1 LHVGPR
7 LAVAFGLVLAL
18 LGLVVLVG
26 VRAASSAS
34 KDAAALAEAVTLTG
48 DVGQLKY
55 RAADFNGWQTAYAL
69 DVARKSQGA
78 VDDAAGGSRTLFL
91 TSAKAF
97 EQELAVIG
105 EHPLSDEQRASLTET
120 ADIFAQFMDLD
131 VVIVELYRTGTL
143 TTIAQGDDL
152 VLGKAIELFDAVAL
166 GAEELRVSVQE
177 ESEAAEEQAAADAVS
192 ARAQLLAVGLV
203 ALACG
208 MVLALL
214 LTRSIVRPLRRV
226 SGVLEQLA
234 DGDLTGDAA
243 VVSSDELGQMAAALT
258 RAQASMR
265 ITIETMAGNA
275 AALSGASV
283 ELSANTSQIAAT
295 AQETATQAI
304 TLSSS
309 AEQVSNNVQTVAAG
323 AEQMSASILEIS
335 QNAAHAVRVA
345 ASAVD
350 AATDIN
356 ASMSTL
362 GESSQEIGAVIKA
375 ITSIAQQTN
384 LLALNAT
391 IEAARA
397 GEAGRGFA
405 VVANEVKELAQET
418 ARATEDISQRI
429 ASIQAGTMGAAD
441 AIGRISSII
450 EQISDFQ
457 TTIASAV
464 EEQTATTNEMTRS
477 IAEAAAGS
485 SHIASSISGL
495 ADAAALTTSGVE
507 EARQATADL
516 ARMSTELKRGVDGFR
531 Y

>member
-1 LHVGPR
+1 
-7 LAVAFGLVLAL
+7 
-18 LGLVVLVG
+18 
-26 VRAASSAS
+26 
-34 KDAAALAEAVTLTG
+34 
-48 DVGQLKY
+48 
-55 RAADFNGWQTAYAL
+55 
-69 DVARKSQGA
+69 
-78 VDDAAGGSRTLFL
+78 
-91 TSAKAF
+91 
-97 EQELAVIG
+97 
-105 EHPLSDEQRASLTET
+105 
-120 ADIFAQFMDLD
+120 MDLD
-131 VVIVELYRTGTL
+131 VVIVELYRTGTPES
-143 TTIAQGDDL
+143 IAQGDEL
-152 VLGKAIELFDAVAL
+152 VLGEAIELFDAVAAA
-166 GAEELRVSVQE
+166 AEELVVSVRLA
-177 ESEAAEEQAAADAVS
+177 SVAAEEQAAADAVN
-192 ARAQLLAVGLV
+192 ARVQLLAAGLV
-203 ALACG
+203 ALTCAA
-208 MVLALL
+208 VLALL

-234 DGDLTGDAA
+234 DGDLTGDAK
-243 VVSSDELGQMAAALT
+243 VVSSDELGQMAATLT

-265 ITIETMAGNA
+265 VTIETMAGNA

-283 ELSANTSQIAAT
+283 ELSANTGQIAAT
-295 AQETATQAI
+295 AQETAVQAI

-309 AEQVSNNVQTVAAG
+309 AEQVSNNVQTVATG
-323 AEQMSASILEIS
+323 AEQMSVSILEIS

-345 ASAVD
+345 ASAVY

-397 GEAGRGFA
+397 GEAGKGFA
-405 VVANEVKELAQET
+405 VANEVKELAQET

-441 AIGRISSII
+441 AIGGISSII

-464 EEQTATTNEMTRS
+464 EEQTATTNEMSRS

-485 SHIASSISGL
+485 SHIASSISGV
-495 ADAAALTTSGVE
+495 ADAAALTTSGVG
-507 EARQATADL
+507 EAQQATVEL
-516 ARMSTELKRGVDGFR
+516 ERMSAELQRGVDNFT